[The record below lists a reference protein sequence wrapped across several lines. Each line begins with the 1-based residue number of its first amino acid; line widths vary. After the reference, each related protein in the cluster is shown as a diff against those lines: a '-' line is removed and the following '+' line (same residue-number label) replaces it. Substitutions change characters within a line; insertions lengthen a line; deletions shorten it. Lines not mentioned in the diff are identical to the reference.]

1 MNDTP
6 TTSSP
11 PKLSAVWIIPL
22 LAVLIGA
29 WLVYSNLS
37 GKGPTITLTMENAE
51 GISAGKTAV
60 KTRNVQVG
68 LVENVRLSED
78 LSHTLLTVQMQA
90 GTERML
96 VEDTQFWI
104 VKPRVDREGISGLS
118 TVLSGAYIE
127 LLPGTDGPPPKA
139 YAVNDSAPPQLT
151 GDGLFLTLV
160 SDVGSS
166 VDTGDPVNYRNLRV
180 GRVVD
185 TRFDPDEKVFRHQ
198 LFIEQPYDVLVTQTS
213 RFWEVSGVGF
223 KLGAEGFEAHI
234 GSLETLVGGGV
245 SFAVPDP
252 NMSVGPP
259 ARNGDTFTLY
269 HDQEA
274 ARRALYSQTLD
285 YVLMIRGSVRG
296 LRPGAPVE
304 YRGVRVG
311 TVETVAW
318 GFGYEGPSS
327 MQQDPVPVLI
337 RLEPQ
342 RQAQRTEVP
351 MSQWKT
357 EIAAMVDDGL
367 RASLQTGNL
376 LTGGLIVTLD
386 FYADTPPATLE
397 ETYRS
402 VPVFP
407 TVDGSGISKIEDQLN
422 TLLATL
428 NSLPF
433 NDIANNLN
441 HNLDTMTQAAQS
453 LDTLAAN
460 PTLNRL
466 PQEAEQSLVAFQ
478 EVLESWRGD
487 PNSAAFR
494 EIQSTLQKLN
504 QMIDSVTPLLDTLN
518 ERPNALIFQ
527 DSAAPDPQ
535 PRAQR
540 P

>member
-1 MNDTP
+1 MSDTP
-6 TTSSP
+6 TTSPP
-11 PKLSAVWIIPL
+11 PKLSAVWVIPL
-22 LAVLIGA
+22 LAALIGA

-51 GISAGKTAV
+51 GITAGKTTV

-127 LLPGTDGPPPKA
+127 LLPGTGGKPPRA
-139 YAVNDSAPPQLT
+139 YAVSDVPPPQLT
-151 GDGLFLTLV
+151 GDGLFLTLI

-185 TRFDPDEKVFRHQ
+185 TQFDPDEKVFRHQ

-213 RFWEVSGVGF
+213 RFWETSGLGF
-223 KLGAEGFEAHI
+223 KLGAQGFEAQI
-234 GSLETLVGGGV
+234 GSLESLIGGGV

-252 NMSVGPP
+252 NMSLGPS
-259 ARNGDTFTLY
+259 AQDGDTFTLY
-269 HDQEA
+269 PDQEA

-285 YVLMIRGSVRG
+285 YVLMVQGSVRG

-327 MQQDPVPVLI
+327 MQQNPVPVLI

-342 RQAQRTEVP
+342 RQAQRTEVS
-351 MSQWKT
+351 MSRWRT
-357 EIAAMVDDGL
+357 EIAAMVDGGL

-386 FYADTPPATLE
+386 FHPDTAPATLE

-402 VPVFP
+402 VPIFP
-407 TVDGSGISKIEDQLN
+407 TVDGSGISKIEDQVN
-422 TLLATL
+422 TLLTTL

-441 HNLDTMTQAAQS
+441 HNLDAMTQAAES
-453 LDTLAAN
+453 LDALVAN
-460 PTLNRL
+460 PALNSL
-466 PQEAEQSLVAFQ
+466 PQQAEKTLVALQ

-487 PNSAAFR
+487 QNSAAFR

-504 QMIDSVTPLLDTLN
+504 QMIDRATPVLETLN

-535 PRAQR
+535 PRAQ
-540 P
+540 

>member
-1 MNDTP
+1 M
-6 TTSSP
+6 
-11 PKLSAVWIIPL
+11 SAVWLIPL
-22 LAVLIGA
+22 LALLIGA
-29 WLVYSNLS
+29 WLMYSNIA
-37 GKGPTITLTMENAE
+37 GKGPVITLMMENAE
-51 GISAGKTAV
+51 GITAGKTAV

-68 LVENVRLSED
+68 LVESVRLSDD
-78 LSHTLLTVQMQA
+78 LTHTLLSVQMQA

-96 VEDTQFWI
+96 LEDTQFWI

-127 LLPGTDGPPPKA
+127 LLPGTDGRPPRA
-139 YAVNDSAPPQLT
+139 YSVNDSPPPQLT

-185 TRFDPDEKVFRHQ
+185 TQFDPAEKVFRHQ
-198 LFIEQPYDVLVTQTS
+198 LFIEEPYDVLVTQTS
-213 RFWEVSGVGF
+213 RFWEVSGMGF
-223 KLGAEGFEAHI
+223 KLGAEGFEAQI

-252 NMSVGPP
+252 NMSLGPP
-259 ARNGDTFTLY
+259 AEDGDTFTLY
-269 HDQEA
+269 PDEEA

-285 YVLMIRGSVRG
+285 YVLMIEGSVRG

-351 MSQWKT
+351 MSRWET
-357 EIAAMVDDGL
+357 EIAAMVDGGL
-367 RASLQTGNL
+367 RASLETGSL
-376 LTGGLIVTLD
+376 LTGALIVTLD
-386 FYADTPPATLE
+386 FYTGVAPATLE
-397 ETYRS
+397 QTYRS

-407 TVDGSGISKIEDQLN
+407 TVDGSGISKIEDQIS
-422 TLLATL
+422 TLLTTL
-428 NSLPF
+428 NNLPF
-433 NDIANNLN
+433 NELANNLN
-441 HNLDTMTQAAQS
+441 QNLETMASVAQQ
-453 LDTLAAN
+453 LDTLVAN
-460 PTLNRL
+460 PALHSL
-466 PQEAEQSLVAFQ
+466 PQEAGNSLIALQ
-478 EVLESWRGD
+478 EVLDSWRGD
-487 PNSAAFR
+487 ENGAAFR
-494 EIQSTLQKLN
+494 ELQTTLQKLN
-504 QMIDSVTPLLDTLN
+504 QMIDRATPVLDTLN

-535 PRAQR
+535 PRAQH